1 MLEFNLG
8 IPQIIWIT
16 LTVFNIVYVAINHG
30 KEQPRYNAYATLIS
44 MALQSALMYWGGFF
58 N

>member
-16 LTVFNIVYVAINHG
+16 LVIFNMVYVAINHG
-30 KEQPRYNAYATLIS
+30 KEQPPYNAYVSLVSI
-44 MALQSALMYWGGFF
+44 ALQFALLYWGGFF

>member
-1 MLEFNLG
+1 MLEFNFG

-16 LTVFNIVYVAINHG
+16 LVVFNMVYIAINHG
-30 KEQPRYNAYATLIS
+30 KEQPPYNAYASLVSIVLQF
-44 MALQSALMYWGGFF
+44 ALLYWGGFF